1 MRTDWKKIYHAS
13 TIFKNTPPNK
23 PMDKEEITMGIRKYF
38 RLDDNENI
46 TYQNLW
52 NAAKAKLTGKF

>member
-1 MRTDWKKIYHAS
+1 
-13 TIFKNTPPNK
+13 
-23 PMDKEEITMGIRKYF
+23 MDKEEITVGIRKYF
-38 RLDDNENI
+38 LRLDDNENI